1 MRPFLGVPRIT
12 GTEKG
17 LFDTT
22 AMRGR
27 YKSARGPLR
36 ASGSG
41 RTLVPVAEI
50 LALVAAFFFALAAT
64 LQQKGALGMG
74 GVSLGSPGSLVALA
88 KQTWWL
94 LGTVALLCGY
104 AFQAVALD
112 HGRLAVIQPLL
123 VTTIVFALPLG
134 YLLTNQGV
142 HRKEIIGA
150 AVVVLGLAV
159 FTFVGQAGDGVDNA
173 PADEWAI
180 VVVVLSAIS
189 LVLLLLGGRGSVA
202 RKAALYGACAGVLYG
217 LSASLCKPTMEILDD
232 ENVRAVL
239 GSWEFYAFAV
249 AGVLAFLVQ
258 QVSLATGKLATSV
271 ATVAVCN
278 PLVSIVIGTLLLD
291 ERLAEPRWHKII
303 AYCGLGLALLGA
315 AVISLSTEGAKEAD
329 LGDGEAVPV
338 AAAA

>member
-1 MRPFLGVPRIT
+1 MPRNLQ
-12 GTEKG
+12 ERRR
-17 LFDTT
+17 
-22 AMRGR
+22 A
-27 YKSARGPLR
+27 LR

-41 RTLVPVAEI
+41 RTLVRVAEV

-64 LQQKGALGMG
+64 LQQKGALDMG
-74 GVSLGSPGSLVALA
+74 AVSLGSPRSLLALA

-94 LGTVALLCGY
+94 LGTIALLCGY

-134 YLLTNQGV
+134 YFLTSQEI
-142 HRKEIIGA
+142 HRREVLGA
-150 AVVVLGLAV
+150 AVVVLGLAI
-159 FTFVGQAGDGVDNA
+159 FTLVGDAASGKDNA
-173 PADEWAI
+173 PAGQWAAA
-180 VVVVLSAIS
+180 VVVLSAIS
-189 LVLLLLGGRGSVA
+189 VVLLVLGGRGSVA

-217 LSASLCKPTMEILDD
+217 LSASLCKPTMEILSD
-232 ENVRAVL
+232 ENLRAVL
-239 GSWEFYAFAV
+239 GSWEFYAFAG
-249 AGVLAFLVQ
+249 AGILAFVVQ

-291 ERLAEPRWHKII
+291 ERLAEPRWHKVI

-315 AVISLSTEGAKEAD
+315 AVISLSTEGAKEED
-329 LGDGEAVPV
+329 TGDGDAVP
-338 AAAA
+338 APAPAT